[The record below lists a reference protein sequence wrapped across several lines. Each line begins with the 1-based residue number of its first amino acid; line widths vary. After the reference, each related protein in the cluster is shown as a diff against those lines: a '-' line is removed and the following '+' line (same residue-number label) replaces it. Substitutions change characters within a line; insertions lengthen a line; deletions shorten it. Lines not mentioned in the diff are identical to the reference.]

1 MVAASLSAN
10 SRLSSCSSVLNTDGM
25 PASESGSVALIA
37 IDCPA
42 PTLNEYQEGEV
53 AETVVYWPGP

>member
-1 MVAASLSAN
+1 
-10 SRLSSCSSVLNTDGM
+10 M

-53 AETVVYWPGP
+53 AETDVVYWPGP